1 MTNTPPMNVPIA
13 RTGLTETEIQSVLEP
28 LRSGWLVQGPKVRE
42 FEAAWSAFTGAEYSI
57 AVTSCTTA
65 LHLSLAALGF
75 GPGDEAIVPAFTWVS
90 TANVVEHLG
99 GRVVFADIDLASF
112 NIDPAGIEALITPRT
127 KAILPVHLFGLAA
140 EMEAINAIARRYGLW
155 VVEDAACGFGAT
167 VQGRHVGTLGN
178 TGCFSFH
185 PRKAITTGEGGMI
198 TTNDAHL
205 AERLRRLRDHGAAM
219 SDLQRHLGA
228 RPYLLAD
235 HPEAGYNQRM
245 TDLQAV
251 LGASQM
257 QRAEV
262 IVAERRKLAATYDAA
277 FADLEWLQTPVAP
290 AGYRHGYQ
298 SYPCLS
304 EPEQVRQALNT
315 GNQQLLNAVHEKRNA
330 WMENLQQ
337 HGVSTRPA
345 THAVHM
351 LSYYRDKYQLR
362 PEQFPVAQA
371 ANDCSISLPLF
382 HGMQA
387 EEQQYVID
395 VVSSRNT

>member
-1 MTNTPPMNVPIA
+1 MNVPIA
-13 RTGLTETEIQSVLEP
+13 RTGLTGAEIQSVLEP
-28 LRSGWLVQGPKVRE
+28 LRSGWLVQGPKVRQ
-42 FEAAWSAFTGAEYSI
+42 FEEAWSAFTGAEHSI

-75 GPGDEAIVPAFTWVS
+75 GPGDEAIVPAFTWIS
-90 TANVVEHLG
+90 TANIVEHLG
-99 GRVVFADIDLASF
+99 GRVVFADIDLATF

-127 KAILPVHLFGLAA
+127 KAILPVHLFGLGA
-140 EMEAINAIARRYGLW
+140 EMEAINAIAERHGLW

-167 VQGRHVGTLGN
+167 VHGRHVGTLGH

-185 PRKAITTGEGGMI
+185 PRKAITTGEGGMV
-198 TTNDAHL
+198 TTNDAQL

-228 RPYLLAD
+228 KPYLLAD

-245 TDLQAV
+245 TDLQAA
-251 LGASQM
+251 LGAAQM
-257 QRAEV
+257 QRADT
-262 IVAERRKLAATYDAA
+262 IVAERRQLAATYDAA
-277 FADLEWLQTPVAP
+277 FADLDWLQTPVAP
-290 AGYRHGYQ
+290 AGYGHGYQ
-298 SYPCLS
+298 SYPCLF
-304 EPEQVRQALNT
+304 EPEQVCLALDTGNLEQLNT
-315 GNQQLLNAVHEKRNA
+315 LHERRNA
-330 WMENLQQ
+330 WMEALQQ
-337 HGVSTRPA
+337 QGVSTRPA

-351 LSYYRDKYQLR
+351 LSYYRNKYKLR
-362 PEQFPVAQA
+362 SEQFPAAQA

-382 HGMQA
+382 HGMRA